1 MESTLE
7 KSRSIR
13 RFDCIVILRRIA
25 ILAVVAAH
33 YLMQVPTLASMTVAM
48 FTFGEMGVQLFC
60 GFRTHSVPIYKLA
73 R

>member
-7 KSRSIR
+7 KSRNIR
-13 RFDCIVILRRIA
+13 RFDYIDILRRIA

-33 YLMQVPTLASMTVAM
+33 YLMRVPTLASMTVAK

-60 GFRTHSVPIYKLA
+60 FRTQSVPIYKLA